1 MSLFEQIFSVIHK
14 RFRTLL
20 GFSVDPII
28 SVDEHEDKSSNEFVL
43 SYDDLIF
50 NPMIRKYFNS
60 GFYNV
65 GYWEEGIPTQKLAC
79 HKLVD
84 KLLSFVI
91 QEPKTVLDVACGFGA
106 TTKKLKDRWS
116 ESQVVGINFSERQ
129 IQRCCENT
137 PLCSFK
143 VMDAT
148 KLTFGDS
155 QFDLLMSVE
164 AAFHF
169 NTRRDFILEASR
181 VLKPS
186 GHLILTD
193 IIFNHLNLSD
203 SWLVPQCNHL
213 DNIRDYE
220 ILLAETGFD
229 NIYLEDATDLCWKS
243 FCNNLETWVDA
254 EYSLGKVEHKEWQNW
269 KASLPILINDV
280 RHYMI
285 ISATKISS

>member
-1 MSLFEQIFSVIHK
+1 MSLFEQIFSVIDK

-20 GFSVDPII
+20 GLSVDPII
-28 SVDEHEDKSSNEFVL
+28 SSDEHEDKSSNKFVL
-43 SYDDLIF
+43 SYDKLIF
-50 NPMIRKYFNS
+50 NPLIRKYFES
-60 GFYNV
+60 EFYNV
-65 GYWEEGIPTQKLAC
+65 GYWQQDIHTQNLAC
-79 HKLVD
+79 HNLVD

-91 QEPKTVLDVACGFGA
+91 KEPKTILDVACGFGA
-106 TTKKLKDRWS
+106 TTQKAKNRWI
-116 ESQVVGINFSERQ
+116 EAEVVGINFSEKQ
-129 IQRCCENT
+129 IQRCRENT
-137 PLCSFK
+137 PLCSFN

-148 KLTFGDS
+148 KLTFADS

-169 NTRRDFILEASR
+169 DTREDFILEAFR
-181 VLKPS
+181 VLKPG
-186 GHLILTD
+186 GHLVLTD
-193 IIFNHLNLSD
+193 IIFNSTNLSD

-220 ILLAETGFD
+220 ILLTEAGFE

-254 EYSLGKVEHKEWQNW
+254 EYSLGRVEDKEWQNW
-269 KASLPILINDV
+269 KASLPTLINDV

-285 ISATKISS
+285 ISATKISN